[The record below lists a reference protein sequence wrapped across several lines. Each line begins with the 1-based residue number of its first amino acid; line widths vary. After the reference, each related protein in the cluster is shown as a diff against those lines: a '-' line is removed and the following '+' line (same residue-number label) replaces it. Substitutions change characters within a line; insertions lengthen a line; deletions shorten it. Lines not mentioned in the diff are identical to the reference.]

1 MKDVAIQFFNGIDE
15 KVVPQIRLTK
25 SKDGQAGQAYFRF
38 ENPEALLSDN
48 FKEIQG
54 MYLLDEEGQITTRE
68 IHIAVGEQKE
78 ILIDSCVSQ
87 IDMPK
92 KLVLLMKR
100 IMNVSKS
107 ITVDNSLNL
116 KDEQFPAK
124 SHGLFFTRNIFIKS
138 QSCYHLIL
146 FHGLFKLKTV
156 SKVIN
161 LLFKRTL
168 I

>member
-1 MKDVAIQFFNGIDE
+1 MGPIQLL
-15 KVVPQIRLTK
+15 RLFT
-25 SKDGQAGQAYFRF
+25 A
-38 ENPEALLSDN
+38 
-48 FKEIQG
+48 
-54 MYLLDEEGQITTRE
+54 
-68 IHIAVGEQKE
+68 GEQKE

-107 ITVDNSLNL
+107 ITANNSLNL
-116 KDEQFPAK
+116 KDEQFPVK
-124 SHGLFFTRNIFIKS
+124 SHSQFFTRNIFIES
-138 QSCYHLIL
+138 QGCYHLIL

-161 LLFKRTL
+161 L
-168 I
+168 